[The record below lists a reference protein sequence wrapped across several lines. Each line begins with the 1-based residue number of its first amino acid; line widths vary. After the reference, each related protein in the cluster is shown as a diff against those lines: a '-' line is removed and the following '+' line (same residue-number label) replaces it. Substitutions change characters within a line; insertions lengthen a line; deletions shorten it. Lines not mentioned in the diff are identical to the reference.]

1 MKKHGIIALV
11 LAGIL
16 TASALTVGV
25 SAANAD
31 TVPEAS
37 IEQEDSTAGKKAKN
51 LIDNTIEDGALREIR
66 EKKAK
71 KSADSAEE
79 DGTVSEKKAKPEESA
94 DSTTENGRTNQ
105 KHGKKDRKVTE
116 PEGTIGKDAA
126 EEAALTDAGVQA
138 ERRVHG
144 WYTEQNG
151 VGVYKIT
158 FKAGGQ
164 RYKYRIDATTGKILN
179 KSITEITE

>member
-51 LIDNTIEDGALREIR
+51 LIDNTIEDDALR

-94 DSTTENGRTNQ
+94 DSKAENGRTNQ
-105 KHGKKDRKVTE
+105 KHGKKVRKVTE
-116 PEGTIGKDAA
+116 REGTIGKDAA

-144 WYTEQNG
+144 WYTELDG

-164 RYKYRIDATTGKILN
+164 RYKYRIDATTGEILN